1 MTVAS
6 TGSCPTCGYPSG
18 RCICSF
24 GTGPWGPFTART
36 DRIEV
41 RHDPELR
48 TAVIDLLMEIDL
60 LSGVVSRHANRGNHR
75 SDETECDKGHPGH
88 WQPT

>member
-48 TAVIDLLMEIDL
+48 TAVIDLLMEIA
-60 LSGVVSRHANRGNHR
+60 RCY
-75 SDETECDKGHPGH
+75 SDTAGALDEAVQRVKKELAR
-88 WQPT
+88 